1 MLKIVLI
8 SKDSE
13 NTYTKNRSRHNLE
26 ITKKDIKSIIQKLIM
41 QERSMPICFTADQYK
56 MIEAIAKRR
65 GMLDTSQ
72 LIEQVLNEV

>member
-1 MLKIVLI
+1 MLKIVQI
-8 SKDSE
+8 SKGNA
-13 NTYTKNRSRHNLE
+13 NTYTKNRSKHILE
-26 ITKKDIKSIIQKLIM
+26 ITKKDIKSIIHKSYM

-56 MIEAIAKRR
+56 MIEAISKRK

>member
-1 MLKIVLI
+1 MLKTVLM
-8 SKDSE
+8 SKDSA
-13 NTYTKNRSRHNLE
+13 NTYTKNRSKQILE
-26 ITKKDIKSIIQKLIM
+26 ITKKDIKSIIQKSYM

-56 MIEAIAKRR
+56 MIEEIAKRR